1 MKHSY
6 EIKKILVPIDFSDTS
21 VEALE
26 HASLIAKRVG
36 ADIHLLHVMHVASHI
51 FPNFE
56 EDLDVSR
63 LKDRLRDEIGK
74 IGSACANEHGLKVET
89 ELNEGTVART
99 IVERSR
105 AIDASLIVMGTH
117 GSSGFEEF
125 FIGSN
130 ASKVV
135 TAATCPVLTIR
146 KGIAVSDFS
155 KIAMPIDSSNHT
167 RDKVSEAAKM
177 AELFNSTIHMVSI
190 ITEDHEDEKAIFNLK
205 IKQIQEYL
213 DKKGIQHETKTLY
226 GEDVAE
232 MTNNFAQTIDA
243 DLVVI
248 MTEQEASTGLFVGP
262 HAQRIVNHSR
272 IPVFSVTPIESL
284 DLTSQGN
291 MRPFHS

>member
-6 EIKKILVPIDFSDTS
+6 EINKILVPIDFSDAS
-21 VEALE
+21 IEALD
-26 HASLIAKRVG
+26 HASVIAKKVG
-36 ADIHLLHVMHVASHI
+36 AGIHLLHVMHVSAHI

-56 EDLDVSR
+56 EDLDVNR
-63 LKDRLRDEIGK
+63 LKDKLREEIGK
-74 IGSACANEHGLKVET
+74 IGSACADKHNLNVDT
-89 ELNEGTVART
+89 ELSEGTIART

-105 AIDASLIVMGTH
+105 AIKANLIVMGTH

-146 KGIAVSDFS
+146 KGTKVSS
-155 KIAMPIDSSNHT
+155 YAKIALPVDSSNHT
-167 RDKVSEAAKM
+167 RDKVSEAAKI
-177 AELFNSTIHMVSI
+177 AELFNSTIHMVAL
-190 ITEDHEDEKAIFNLK
+190 ITENHEDEKAIFNLK
-205 IKQIQEYL
+205 LKQIQEYL
-213 DKKGIQHETKTLY
+213 DNKGIQHESKELH

-232 MTNNFAQTIDA
+232 MTNNFAQMIGA
-243 DLVVI
+243 DLIVI

-272 IPVFSVTPIESL
+272 IPVLSVTPIESL